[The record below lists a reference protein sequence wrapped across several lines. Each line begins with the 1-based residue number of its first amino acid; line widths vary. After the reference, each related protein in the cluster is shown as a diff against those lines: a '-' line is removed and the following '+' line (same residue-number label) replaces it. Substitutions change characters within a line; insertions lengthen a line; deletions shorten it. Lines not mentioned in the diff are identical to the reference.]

1 MRTLY
6 VHVGLHKTGT
16 SSVQA
21 FFDAHRD
28 HWRGHGLLYP
38 LTGIVPAYP
47 GHHNLAWELAGDR
60 RFDSRRGTWA
70 ALFSELKTFEGNAL
84 LSSED
89 FESSLAYPSRWK
101 ILKDRAQRSGYD
113 LRLIMFLRDQASYIE
128 SLYLQNLVLG
138 CGECFSNDLEE
149 CLKHGELRKRDWR
162 FHFDYLNL
170 ITSLKKVFASDQLMV
185 RDYEPDGSG
194 NAIDAVCEAIQ
205 VSPSIRSGL
214 AQSHKNP
221 RRGVLDYLIK
231 FHNSRFPAQR
241 VAQSMESL
249 QAISQGIGKLA
260 IVSPLRQQIRDR
272 FAPGNQALSQEFNL
286 QALTNL
292 AAHPQKANDGLA
304 DMARVFSFQSS
315 LLLRKWFSNGQADPD
330 EQKHWAAW
338 VHQHR
343 DAPPA

>member
-1 MRTLY
+1 MRQLY
-6 VHVGLHKTGT
+6 VHAGLHKTGT

-21 FFDAHRD
+21 FFHAHREVL
-28 HWRGHGLLYP
+28 RGHGLLYP
-38 LTGIVPAYP
+38 HTGIVPAYP

-60 RFDSRRGTWA
+60 RFDSRRGTVS
-70 ALFSELKTFEGNAL
+70 ALFSEIRAFDGDVLI
-84 LSSED
+84 SSED
-89 FESSLAYPSRWK
+89 FEGSLAQPSRWK
-101 ILKDRAQRSGYD
+101 ALRELAQQSGFELK
-113 LRLIMFLRDQASYIE
+113 LIVFLREQASYIE

-162 FHFDYLNL
+162 FHFNYQNL
-170 ITSLKKVFASDQLMV
+170 IALLIKSLGSEHVIV
-185 RDYEPDGSG
+185 RDYDPAGAMD
-194 NAIDAVCEAIQ
+194 AIDDLCEAVQ
-205 VSPSIRSGL
+205 VSPLTRSGL
-214 AQSHKNP
+214 ARSHINP
-221 RRGVLDYLIK
+221 RRTSLDYLTR
-231 FHNSRFPAQR
+231 FHHNRFPAQR
-241 VAQSMESL
+241 VAQSLESL

-315 LLLRKWFSNGQADPD
+315 LLLRKWFGNGQADPD

-343 DAPPA
+343 DAPPG